1 MRTITELLIFAT
13 ARAGSCDSAAAM
25 VVISAPVS
33 EKYTVTAPA
42 STATQPFGMKPP
54 YALRLRNVAPVGE
67 VKPQAYA
74 AASAMN
80 TTIAATFME
89 ANQNSNSPYERADMR
104 FTAVM
109 MPMSASPSSH
119 GGKPSQP
126 CRRGAP
132 ANASTGTT
140 IIQKYQY
147 SQPAT
152 NPAHGPKPARAN
164 SVKERTA
171 GSATAISPSMR
182 ITSSTSVPVIR

>member
-1 MRTITELLIFAT
+1 MRAT
-13 ARAGSCDSAAAM
+13 ARAGSLDSAAAM

-54 YALRLRNVAPVGE
+54 SALRLRNVGPAGE

-80 TTIAATFME
+80 TTIAATLME

-109 MPMSASPSSH
+109 MPMSASPRSH
-119 GGKPSQP
+119 DGRPSLA
-126 CRRGAP
+126 GAIP
-132 ANASTGTT
+132 TR
-140 IIQKYQY
+140 
-147 SQPAT
+147 PF
-152 NPAHGPKPARAN
+152 
-164 SVKERTA
+164 V
-171 GSATAISPSMR
+171 
-182 ITSSTSVPVIR
+182 V